1 MIDVHSHIIF
11 DVDDGPP
18 TLEDSISLL
27 KMAYAQG
34 VRKVVST
41 SHRRKGMF
49 ETPEEKISKNFQI
62 VKEKMKEIHPDLEL
76 YYGGELYYSAD
87 VQKGLENKTMPTMNN
102 SRFALIEFSSGTPWK
117 DIHSALSNVL
127 MLGITPLVAHI
138 ERYNALEFDE
148 KRVLEIINMGCYTQ
162 INSSNVLKPKLFADK
177 YKIYKKRAK
186 FFLEKDLVHCVASD
200 MHNTDV
206 RPPYMKQ
213 AYAHIKKEF
222 GKEKAEEL
230 FNKNPGTLLENHY
243 I

>member
-11 DVDDGPP
+11 DVDDGPS
-18 TLEDSISLL
+18 TLEESVSLL
-27 KMAYAQG
+27 KLAYSQG

-49 ETPEEKISKNFQI
+49 ETPEEKIAKNFQI
-62 VKEKMKEIHPDLEL
+62 VKETMKEIRPNLEL
-76 YYGGELYYSAD
+76 YYGGELYYSFD
-87 VQKGLENKTMPTMNN
+87 VQKGLEEKRIPTMNN
-102 SRFALIEFSSGTPWK
+102 TRFALIEFSSGTPWK
-117 DIHSALSNVL
+117 EIHSALSNVL

-148 KRVLEIINMGCYTQ
+148 KRVKEIINMGCYTQ
-162 INSSNVLKPKLFADK
+162 INSSNVLKPKLFGDK

-206 RPPYMKQ
+206 RPPYMKE
-213 AYAHIKKEF
+213 AYAQIKKDY
-222 GKEKAEEL
+222 GKKKADEL
-230 FNKNPGTLLENHY
+230 FIINPGTLLEDDY